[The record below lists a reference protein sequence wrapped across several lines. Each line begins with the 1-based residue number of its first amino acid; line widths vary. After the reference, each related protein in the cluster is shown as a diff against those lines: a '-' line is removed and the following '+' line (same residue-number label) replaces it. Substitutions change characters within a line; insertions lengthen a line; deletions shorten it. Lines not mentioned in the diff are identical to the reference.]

1 MYTKNNSIVLLL
13 SLLLFNSSCS
23 TLQDQN
29 SLKQKLDLDFQ
40 TSQEKK
46 EMILEY
52 LLNENIDFSI
62 DFGNTSSY
70 HLSDN
75 FLETKMKYFCN
86 SYIDDQKKNLESTIF
101 KLRDDRKKNIGCLF
115 KRICKYSFRLY

>member
-1 MYTKNNSIVLLL
+1 MYTKNNPVVLLL

-29 SLKQKLDLDFQ
+29 SLKQQLDLDFQ

-46 EMILEY
+46 EMIIEY

-62 DFGNTSSY
+62 DFGNMSSY
-70 HLSDN
+70 YLSDN

-86 SYIDDQKKNLESTIF
+86 SYIDDQKK
-101 KLRDDRKKNIGCLF
+101 
-115 KRICKYSFRLY
+115 RIV

>member
-1 MYTKNNSIVLLL
+1 MYTKNNPVVLLL

-29 SLKQKLDLDFQ
+29 SLKQQLDLDFQ

-46 EMILEY
+46 EMIIEY

-62 DFGNTSSY
+62 ELIELLAFHIHFIKSGGM
-70 HLSDN
+70 LP
-75 FLETKMKYFCN
+75 TKSPENHKI
-86 SYIDDQKKNLESTIF
+86 SKIVK
-101 KLRDDRKKNIGCLF
+101 RKKRCGNIW
-115 KRICKYSFRLY
+115 RDQIS